1 MCELLWSD
9 PQSNFGRGPSKRGVG
24 VSFGPDVT
32 KRFLHENNLGITLAA
47 CSDNFYGFISLMQ
60 TASTLNFLYLLGR
73 FSCAIS

>member
-1 MCELLWSD
+1 MCELLWCD

-47 CSDNFYGFISLMQ
+47 CFGDFYGFISLMPDSQ
-60 TASTLNFLYLLGR
+60 YPKFPLFVGQ
-73 FSCAIS
+73 I